1 MAADTPMPAV
11 DIARIRAALHDDDTL
26 PAAATPVQRLA
37 VGAMGCTL
45 LLVAAPVGG
54 AVLTYNTFRGASL
67 PATARAMALTGAAMA
82 LFGDRGLGAL
92 LAIA

>member
-1 MAADTPMPAV
+1 
-11 DIARIRAALHDDDTL
+11 
-26 PAAATPVQRLA
+26 
-37 VGAMGCTL
+37 
-45 LLVAAPVGG
+45 
-54 AVLTYNTFRGASL
+54 VLTYNTFRGASL